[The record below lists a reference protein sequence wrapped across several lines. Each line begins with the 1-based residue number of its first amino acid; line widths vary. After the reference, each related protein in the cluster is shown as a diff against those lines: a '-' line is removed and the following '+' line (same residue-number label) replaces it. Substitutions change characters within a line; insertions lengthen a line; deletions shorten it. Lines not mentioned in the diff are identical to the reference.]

1 MNQGTFNTLT
11 HSFWTRKNQPWMW
24 YIRNFKC
31 ISIFFLNTVHTSFI
45 ATDTSV
51 YYGSSWNV
59 IIEHQKKLFA
69 IFKT

>member
-51 YYGSSWNV
+51 YYGSS
-59 IIEHQKKLFA
+59 
-69 IFKT
+69 